1 MKMAAKQWV
10 RICLWLIVGAVL
22 IVAGFFYFQYQ
33 RNYPSTDDAYLQANV
48 VNVAAQVSGLVS
60 AIYVKDNDIVKQGQ
74 LLFTIDPTP
83 FQLAF
88 NKAQA
93 NLDNANQQVIVA
105 QQSLQ
110 VAQAEV
116 AQRQARFVYAD
127 KEAQR
132 ISALVKK
139 DLLSKEAGDQVTS
152 RYKVA
157 QAALQ
162 AANSQLQQAQ
172 EQLTAAKAQVRAA
185 QALLAKT
192 QFDLANTQIT
202 APVSGKIVDFSL
214 RVGDAVTPLQQLFAL
229 IDTSEWWIQ
238 ANFKETDLAR
248 IRPGQ
253 NAKVKLDMY
262 PGQLFYGRVQ
272 SISSG
277 SGAAFSLLPPE
288 NATGNWVKVTQRFP
302 VRIELSK
309 ADSQYPF
316 RVGASA
322 VVTIDTLAPKK

>member
-1 MKMAAKQWV
+1 MKIVGKQWLRLGV
-10 RICLWLIVGAVL
+10 WLIAGGVFI
-22 IVAGFFYFQYQ
+22 IVAIFYLQYQ

-48 VNVAAQVSGLVS
+48 VNIATQVSGLVA
-60 AIYVKDNDIVKQGQ
+60 AIYLKDNDVVKQDQ

-83 FQLAF
+83 FQIAL

-110 VAQAEV
+110 VATAEV
-116 AQRQARFVYAD
+116 MQRQAQFVFVE
-127 KEAQR
+127 KELRR

-139 DLLSKEAGDQVTS
+139 DLLSKEAGDQITS
-152 RYKVA
+152 QYKVA

-162 AANSQLQQAQ
+162 VASSQLQQAE
-172 EQLTAAKAQVRAA
+172 EQLTAARAEVRAA

-192 QFDLANTQIT
+192 QFDLANTKIT
-202 APVSGKIVDFSL
+202 APVSGKIVNFTL

-229 IDTSEWWIQ
+229 IDTNEWWIQ

-253 NAKVKLDMY
+253 TVKVKLDMY
-262 PGQLFYGRVQ
+262 PGQLFYGQVQ

-288 NATGNWVKVTQRFP
+288 NATGNWVKVTQRIP
-302 VRIELSK
+302 VAIELLRTN
-309 ADSQYPF
+309 SQYPF

-322 VVTIDTLAPKK
+322 VVTVDTRHFNR